1 MNDQMAFNRP
11 LSINWN
17 SYLAPGL
24 GGIKQNKCIIHCWT
38 LRWFILFYSIK
49 LRSQVW
55 KLVSVF
61 KASPPQSSLHL
72 SQLHFDENLGTH
84 GCLLCLRDMK
94 LLMERTGGHFVC
106 ACVNRGCWSA
116 TEALSVNCLCSV
128 PAFSGCFLE
137 LNDVHWMLRSTNML
151 FKVSRYFYDESEPLR
166 GQSFLS

>member
-116 TEALSVNCLCSV
+116 TEALSGELFTFSTSIFRL
-128 PAFSGCFLE
+128 FSGAEWRTLDATFHKH
-137 LNDVHWMLRSTNML
+137 VI
-151 FKVSRYFYDESEPLR
+151 
-166 GQSFLS
+166 